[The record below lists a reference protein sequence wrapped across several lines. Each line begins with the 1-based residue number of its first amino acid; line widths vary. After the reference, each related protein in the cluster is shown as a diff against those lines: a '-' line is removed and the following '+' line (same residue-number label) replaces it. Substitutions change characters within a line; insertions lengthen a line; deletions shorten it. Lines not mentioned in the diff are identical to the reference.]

1 MNNCVGIINLD
12 ENESKMGELVRN
24 RPLAAVP
31 IAARYRIIDFV
42 LSNMT
47 NSGVECIGIFAKNK
61 SRALMDHLKNGRPW
75 DLHRKRDGLKVFNF
89 GYEDPAFDDV
99 HNFSDNIE
107 FIKYS
112 RKEYIIM
119 APSYMVC
126 NIDYNEALEEHKKS
140 GNDITIIYKNVN
152 NADKYF
158 IGCDVLNI
166 NENRKLLSVGE
177 NIGRDNNS
185 NINME
190 MYIMSTE
197 LFIDIVLDSIRSG
210 MYRKIK
216 QFINSNLDI
225 LNVRCYEFKGYL
237 ACVNSLNS
245 YYASNMDLLKKKVN
259 NELFYEGKPIFT
271 KTKDEAPTQYGEDS
285 NVKNSIIANGCYIEG
300 EVRNSII
307 GRRVYIS
314 KEAKVE
320 NCIILQNSRIG
331 KESKLN
337 NIIADKGSEIKEE
350 EVYKG
355 SDSCP
360 MVIEKLRN
368 FK

>member
-12 ENESKMGELVRN
+12 EDESKMGELVRN
-24 RPLAAVP
+24 RQLAAIP

-47 NSGVECIGIFAKNK
+47 NSGVECIGIFSKNK
-61 SRALMDHLKNGRPW
+61 ARVLMDHLKNGRPW

-99 HNFSDNIE
+99 HNFSENIE

-126 NIDYNEALEEHKKS
+126 NIDYNEALEEHKKT
-140 GNDITIIYKNVN
+140 GNDITMIYKNVG
-152 NADKYF
+152 NADKCF
-158 IGCDVLNI
+158 IGCEVLNI
-166 NENRKLLSVGE
+166 DESGKLLSVGE
-177 NIGRDNNS
+177 NIGRKNSS

-225 LNVRCYEFKGYL
+225 LNVRCFKFNGYL
-237 ACVNSLNS
+237 TCINSLSS
-245 YYASNMDLLKKKVN
+245 YYTSNMDLLKKKVN
-259 NELFYEGKPIFT
+259 DELFYEGRPIFT
-271 KTKDEAPTQYGEDS
+271 KTKDEAPTHYGREC
-285 NVKNSIIANGCYIEG
+285 NVRNSIIANGCCIEG

-307 GRRVYIS
+307 GRRVCIARG
-314 KEAKVE
+314 AKIE
-320 NCIILQNSRIG
+320 SCIILQNSIIG
-331 KESKLN
+331 KEGKLN
-337 NIIADKGSEIKEE
+337 KVIADKGAEIKEE
-350 EVYKG
+350 EIYIG
-355 SDSCP
+355 SESCP
-360 MVIEKLRN
+360 IVIEKLRK
-368 FK
+368 F